1 MFTTRPGVFG
11 LVGGFANPSGV
22 ALIVILTLM
31 VVGSLSFVRRG
42 GYFQIFYFSHLG
54 YWLYWGLLVLH
65 APAFW
70 QWLVL
75 FAIIFLSEK
84 LFRALSWLMG
94 RGKTVIDEGVSLPSR
109 VTCLRIKKP
118 AKFNYSPGDWC
129 FIKIPAIAIQEWHPF
144 TISSAPEEPDHFSV
158 HIRGVGHWTN
168 KVYDH
173 FKSSSKSALAD
184 AESNGHKGSVR
195 HLEVVFIFRPSDF
208 YCQIVILTDFRSWLT
223 VRLVLLPATSTG
235 QSTLCWWAQES
246 GSHLSPLSFSP

>member
-11 LVGGFANPSGV
+11 LMGGFANPTGV

-31 VVGSLSFVRRG
+31 VVCSLSFVRRG

-84 LFRALSWLMG
+84 LYRVISWLMG

-129 FIKIPAIAIQEWHPF
+129 FIKIPAIAIHEWHPF
-144 TISSAPEEPDHFSV
+144 TISSAPEDPDHFSV

-184 AESNGHKGSVR
+184 AESNGHKGSVK
-195 HLEVVFIFRPSDF
+195 HLEVAFRPSDF

-223 VRLVLLPATSTG
+223 VRLVLHPATSTG
-235 QSTLCWWAQES
+235 QSTRFL
-246 GSHLSPLSFSP
+246 